1 MTLPAHYEAVFLL
14 ENTGLRKVILVR
26 QSTISPLIQVLE
38 YLKHRILTSMDSILY
53 QIKRL
58 LPRFVL
64 NRLRPVYH
72 LCLAWLGAVRYRH
85 PSRSIT
91 IIGVTGTKGKSTVTE
106 LITHILHTEGTKVA
120 SLSTIQF
127 TIDGETRRNLHK
139 MTMPGRF
146 FVQKFLREAVDAGCT
161 HAVVEMTSEG
171 AKQFRHKFIDMD
183 ALVFTNLTPEHI
195 ESHGSFEKYKA
206 AKLELAKAVARS
218 PKRPRYL
225 VANTDNEHGAD
236 FLDFPV
242 EHSLSYS
249 LGDLSLYTLQKT
261 SLTLI
266 IDGATIRV
274 PLVGLFNVYNVLAAI
289 TITRALGVSLKTIE
303 QALYE
308 LPPVRGRVEH
318 FSSPVSASKTVTA
331 IVDYAHTPDSLRQLY
346 TAFKDQPKIAVLGN
360 CGGGRDTWK
369 RPEMGHIAEEFCD
382 HIILTNEDPY
392 DENPRVIVDQMSKG
406 IDDKSKFEIV
416 MDRRL
421 AIRRGIELAV
431 DGGYVIV
438 SGKGT
443 DPYIMGPHNTKLVWS
458 DAEVVAEELVKLV

>member
-1 MTLPAHYEAVFLL
+1 MTKRPVSQDMGRHHVYSGGRVAQFKNKFGKDFHSPVYLPYMETFLYNL
-14 ENTGLRKVILVR
+14 
-26 QSTISPLIQVLE
+26 
-38 YLKHRILTSMDSILY
+38 
-53 QIKRL
+53 KRL
-58 LPRFVL
+58 LPQFIL
-64 NRLRPVYH
+64 NEIRPFYH
-72 LCLAWLGAVRYRH
+72 LGLAWAGAVRYRH

-91 IIGVTGTKGKSTVTE
+91 IIAVTGTKGKSTVTE
-106 LITHILHTEGTKVA
+106 LITHILHTDRKKVA

-161 HAVVEMTSEG
+161 YAVVEMTSEG
-171 AKQFRHKFIDMD
+171 AKQFRHTYMEID

-195 ESHGSFEKYKA
+195 ESHGSFENYKA
-206 AKLELAKAVARS
+206 AKLELAKAVGNS
-218 PKRPRYL
+218 TKRPRYL
-225 VANTDNEHGAD
+225 VANTDNEHGQD
-236 FLDFPV
+236 FLDFTA
-242 EHSLSYS
+242 EHTLAYGLRNLSLHTLHKDSLS
-249 LGDLSLYTLQKT
+249 
-261 SLTLI
+261 LI

-274 PLVGLFNVYNVLAAI
+274 PLVGLFNVYNVIAAI

-318 FSSPVSASKTVTA
+318 FYSRVGASKKVTA

-346 TAFKDQPKIAVLGN
+346 TAFLDQKKIGVLGN

-369 RPEMGHIAEEFCD
+369 RPEMGHIAEEFCTNV
-382 HIILTNEDPY
+382 ILTNEDPY
-392 DENPRVIVDQMSKG
+392 DENPRTIVDQMAKG
-406 IDDKSKFEIV
+406 IEDKTKLEVI

-421 AIRRGIELAV
+421 AIRRAIELAT
-431 DGGYVIV
+431 DGSYVIV

-443 DPYIMGPHNTKLVWS
+443 DPYIMGPQATKQVWS
-458 DAEVVAEELVKLV
+458 DAEVVREELDRL

>member
-1 MTLPAHYEAVFLL
+1 MESF
-14 ENTGLRKVILVR
+14 
-26 QSTISPLIQVLE
+26 
-38 YLKHRILTSMDSILY
+38 LY
-53 QIKRL
+53 QLKRL
-58 LPRFVL
+58 IPRFIL
-64 NRLRPVYH
+64 NKIRPLYH
-72 LCLAWLGAVRYRH
+72 LALAWVGAVRYRH

-91 IIGVTGTKGKSTVTE
+91 VIGVTGTKGKSTVTE
-106 LITHILHTEGTKVA
+106 LITHILRTNGTKVA

-127 TIDGETRRNLHK
+127 TIAGEARRNLHK

-146 FVQKFLREAVDAGCT
+146 FVHKFLREAVEADCT

-171 AKQFRHKFIDMD
+171 AKQFRHKFIDID

-206 AKLELAKAVARS
+206 AKLELAKAVGKS

-225 VANTDNEHGAD
+225 VANTDNEHGVD
-236 FLDFPV
+236 FLNFPV
-242 EHSLSYS
+242 ENGLPYG
-249 LGDLSLYTLQKT
+249 LNDLSLYTLHKD
-261 SLTLI
+261 SLSLI

-289 TITRALGVSLKTIE
+289 TLTRALGVSLKTIE

-308 LPPVRGRVEH
+308 LPSVRGRVEH
-318 FSSPVSASKTVTA
+318 FYSREGVSKKVTA

-346 TAFKDQPKIAVLGN
+346 TAFKDQPKIGVLGN
-360 CGGGRDTWK
+360 CGGGRDSWK

-382 HIILTNEDPY
+382 RIILTNEDPY
-392 DENPRVIVDQMSKG
+392 DENPRAIVDQMYKG
-406 IDDKSKFEIV
+406 IDDKSKVEII

-421 AIRRGIELAV
+421 AIRRAIELSV
-431 DGGYVIV
+431 DGGYVII

-458 DAEVVAEELVKLV
+458 DAEVAAEELARLK